1 MTNPHFYLQE
11 DIHKDAITHTLLKH
25 CTNGFICI
33 DTATNSILAC
43 SNHLE
48 SFLGIPSFPFNNLT
62 VAHLQNIIHPADWHI
77 VEAQLQQIPTLA
89 TQTAVTLQVRIGSNN
104 NFQTFEVKL
113 VKEPIAQQMPV
124 FAFIKHVLANQT
136 NHAGNSREQIKLDEL
151 AFIASNELGHEYAKI
166 QSIIQL
172 LDNKYITDT
181 ERTDLIGE
189 AKKSIQIINSSIFK
203 FNHKL
208 SYNQTD
214 THFEQEKNKQEYKKI
229 VLIDDDVLT
238 NVLNKKII
246 NTVLP
251 DKPLHIFLNIDDAL
265 VYLKEK
271 DTEGDYMI
279 FLDINF
285 PDRNGWDFL
294 NEYKNFT
301 IKSKVVVL
309 SSSIDNR
316 DREKARSYELVI
328 DYITKPLSMEFIKAL
343 FD

>member
-1 MTNPHFYLQE
+1 MTYNHIYLNKHTNSNS
-11 DIHKDAITHTLLKH
+11 IINTLLKH
-25 CTNGFICI
+25 CTDKFICI
-33 DTATNSILAC
+33 DTATATVLAC
-43 SNHLE
+43 SNDIEL
-48 SFLGIPSFPFNNLT
+48 FLGISNFPYQQIPL
-62 VAHLQNIIHPADWHI
+62 VALQGIIHPADWHI
-77 VEAQLQQIPTLA
+77 VTANLPQISNLNNPAAITI
-89 TQTAVTLQVRIGSNN
+89 QVRIGSNN
-104 NFQTFEVKL
+104 HFQTFEVTI
-113 VKEPIAQQMPV
+113 VKEPIDDQVPV
-124 FAFIKHVLANQT
+124 FAFFKHIQAPQMPN
-136 NHAGNSREQIKLDEL
+136 NHNNREQIKLDEL

-172 LDNKYITDT
+172 LDNKYITDQ
-181 ERTDLIGE
+181 ERTDLIAE

-208 SYNQTD
+208 SYNQND
-214 THFEQEKNKQEYKKI
+214 SHFEPDKNKQEYKKI
-229 VLIDDDVLT
+229 ILIDDDVLT

-265 VYLKEK
+265 FYLKEK

-301 IKSKVVVL
+301 TKSKVVVL